1 VEKGGDKWIKVAN
14 SLARVGFS
22 PAAIFFLPEAHGRA
36 LISGRDGRFRMT
48 SISHSHFR
56 GRFEI
61 KIDPKGRL
69 SLPSAYRPQA
79 PQAPSLI
86 ITNSRYLGKSCLHVY
101 TLAEWEKLERK
112 INKLSSLK
120 PEVQAFNRFYLSGG
134 QLVEVDSQN
143 RILVPQSLRKFAV
156 LETQAVLVGLGS
168 KFEIWAQ
175 DTWSQIYSNLTESFE
190 ATMDAVARLDSEGDG
205 E

>member
-1 VEKGGDKWIKVAN
+1 
-14 SLARVGFS
+14 
-22 PAAIFFLPEAHGRA
+22 
-36 LISGRDGRFRMT
+36 MT

-79 PQAPSLI
+79 PLAPSLI

-112 INKLSSLK
+112 IGKLSSLK

-143 RILVPQSLRKFAV
+143 RILVPQSLRKFAA